1 MFRIEATN
9 LSKKFNERLIFKNVG
24 FELQSGQSLVVTG
37 QNGSGK
43 TTLMRIISGLLS
55 PTEGR
60 LTFFK
65 DDRIIE
71 AEQIFKHIG
80 LVGPYLQLYTNLTAL
95 ENLAFFSKIRG
106 LGMNR
111 PKILELTKQVGLE
124 GREMDYVK
132 NYSSGMIQR
141 LKFVFALIHEP
152 PILLVDEPTSNL
164 DEKGMEIVYGLLNK
178 QMENRIL
185 IVATNNPE
193 ESRFGQTHVHVGLQ

>member
-1 MFRIEATN
+1 MFRIKATD

-24 FELQSGQSLVVTG
+24 FEMQSGQSLVVTG

-55 PTEGR
+55 PSEGR

-65 DDRIIE
+65 DNREIE
-71 AEQIFKHIG
+71 SEQIFNHIG
-80 LVGPYLQLYTNLTAL
+80 LVGPYLQLYNNLTAL

-111 PKILELTKQVGLE
+111 SKILELTKQVGLE
-124 GREMDYVK
+124 GREVDYVK

-164 DEKGMEIVYGLLNK
+164 DEKGMEIVYGLLTK

-193 ESRFGQTHVHVGLQ
+193 ENRFGQTNVHVGLQ

>member
-1 MFRIEATN
+1 MFRIEATD
-9 LSKKFNERLIFKNVG
+9 LGKKFNERLIFKNVG
-24 FELQSGQSLVVTG
+24 FEMQSGQSLVVTG

-55 PTEGR
+55 PSEGR

-65 DDRIIE
+65 DNREIE

-80 LVGPYLQLYTNLTAL
+80 LVGPYLQLYNNLTAL

-111 PKILELTKQVGLE
+111 SKILELTKQVGLA
-124 GREMDYVK
+124 GRELDYVK
-132 NYSSGMIQR
+132 NYSSGMVQR

-152 PILLVDEPTSNL
+152 PLLLVDEPTSNL
-164 DEKGMEIVYGLLNK
+164 DEKGMEIVYGLLTK
-178 QMENRIL
+178 QIENRIL

-193 ESRFGQTHVHVGLQ
+193 ESRFGQIHVHVGL